1 MAKPKGSIFHPA
13 KETVTTTETVYNN
26 PQKAEMEKHVKDNL
40 IHVDQNLRD
49 SINYARKDIDQHVND
64 EKVHVSETE
73 KATWNAKE
81 SVQGAQSK
89 ANKVLNSLELH
100 TNDNTIHI
108 TKAEKD
114 SFKDKY
120 TKAETR
126 NLVKHTLTGLTFL
139 PSVNT
144 YSDIAVKYTEPK
156 FNSVVEVKNQQNKAY
171 IYNGERWIEFNL
183 LFTPEV
189 TEETNGLMTS
199 IEKIKLDGIEENANY
214 YIHPDDID
222 TRHVSDAEK
231 DYWDSKADNEL
242 VTVINDGLMSK
253 TDKIKLDSIEENAN
267 NYIHPETHDPSIIA
281 QDENNRFVS
290 DEQIKS
296 WDNKIEKDY
305 VDKLSND
312 TLSNAKSFVNTK
324 VASIFN
330 SAEDQLEVLRSL
342 TFELKND
349 TTVKKFFD
357 LFNTCVKNEEY
368 QEHALNSNIHMT
380 RSDSSLLQN
389 VKSLL
394 EKGIIPTWEEIP
406 GRPDKLPALGGNAD
420 TVENCTVNDII
431 NKTVE
436 WFDTTI
442 FNSDSN
448 EISDEEIDLIVNHF
462 GSTIL
467 FKPGTYSVKKEL
479 VFNIS
484 NKTFKGINGLSKL
497 LGASIKIIGNNNII
511 EDIYLD
517 NAKNSSV
524 NTPAITII
532 GDNNIIRNTYILNYT
547 DGINIEGSN
556 NTITDNNI
564 LSIKKEAI
572 RLDSNDNSNYGN
584 IIKNNRITKSNIGI
598 TLNSSNNTLSKNH
611 ITKNNIIGCSSGI
624 ILSNSMNDSTKTT
637 LNIISENIIMRGN
650 GKASDYLPTHKTIV
664 SEFSSKNIINCNI
677 TSGKEI
683 IAPYDI
689 LSNNIS

>member
-1 MAKPKGSIFHPA
+1 MAKPKGSIFHPV
-13 KETVTTTETVYNN
+13 KETVTTTETVNIN
-26 PQKAEMEKHVKDNL
+26 PQKAEMEKHINDKN

-49 SINYARKDIDQHVND
+49 NINYARKDIEQHVND
-64 EKVHVSETE
+64 EKVHVTETE

-89 ANKVLNSLELH
+89 VNKVLNSLELH
-100 TNDNTIHI
+100 TNNSNMHI
-108 TKAEKD
+108 TKAEKE

-126 NLVKHTLTGLTFL
+126 NLVKHTLTGLSFL

-144 YSDIAVKYTEPK
+144 YSDISIKYPNPK
-156 FNSVVEVKNQQNKAY
+156 FNSVIEVRNQGNKAFV
-171 IYNGERWIEFNL
+171 YNGEQWIEFNL

-189 TEETNGLMTS
+189 TEETNGLMSNT
-199 IEKIKLDGIEENANY
+199 EKIKLDTIEENANY

-231 DYWDSKADNEL
+231 DYWNNKADNSL
-242 VTVINDGLMSK
+242 VTIINDGLMSK
-253 TDKIKLDSIEENAN
+253 ADKEKLDTIEENAN
-267 NYIHPETHDPSIIA
+267 NYTHPEMHDPSIIA

-305 VDKLSND
+305 VDKLSSD

-330 SAEDQLEVLRSL
+330 SAEDQLEILRSL
-342 TFELKND
+342 AFELKND

-357 LFNTCVKNEEY
+357 LYNLCTKNEEF
-368 QEHALNSNIHMT
+368 QEHALNDKIHMNRT
-380 RSDSSLLQN
+380 DASLLQN

-394 EKGIIPTWEEIP
+394 ENGIIPNWEEIP
-406 GRPDKLPALGGNAD
+406 GRPTKLPALGGNAD

-431 NKTVE
+431 NKTIE

-442 FNSDSN
+442 FESDSK
-448 EISDEEIDLIVNHF
+448 EISENEIDLIANRF
-462 GSTIL
+462 GSIVL
-467 FKPGTYSVKKEL
+467 FKSGTYSVKKEL

-484 NKTFKGINGLSKL
+484 NKIFRGINNLTKL
-497 LGASIKIIGNNNII
+497 EGASIKIIGNNNII
-511 EDIYLD
+511 EDICLD
-517 NAKNSSV
+517 NGKDHIVS
-524 NTPAITII
+524 TPAITIV
-532 GDNNIIRNTYILNYT
+532 GDNNIIRNTHITNYT

-564 LSIKKEAI
+564 LNIKKEAI
-572 RLDSNDNSNYGN
+572 RIDSNINSNYGN
-584 IIKNNRITKSNIGI
+584 IVKNNRIAKSNIGI
-598 TLNSSNNTLSKNH
+598 VLSSSNNILSRNH
-611 ITKNNIIGCSSGI
+611 ITKNNILGCSIGI
-624 ILSNSMNDSTKTT
+624 ILSNSINDSTKTI
-637 LNIISENIIMRGN
+637 LNIISENIVMRAN
-650 GKASDYLPTHKTIV
+650 GKTSDYLPTHKTIV
-664 SEFSSKNIINCNI
+664 SEFSSKNIINSNI
-677 TSGKEI
+677 TLGKEI